1 MKKGQA
7 MAGTDWRKS
16 FDLKHPSLKPLWV
29 RILAVVLCA
38 GWAVAE
44 LFIGSP
50 FWAIPFGAA
59 AAYMAYIF
67 FLSPD
72 RHYFSTKD
80 TPGE

>member
-1 MKKGQA
+1 
-7 MAGTDWRKS
+7 MAGMDWRKS

-29 RILAVVLCA
+29 RIPAVALSA

-59 AAYMAYIF
+59 AAYMAYVF
-67 FLSPD
+67 FFSPD
-72 RHYFSTKD
+72 RHYFTSKD
-80 TPGE
+80 KPDA

>member
-1 MKKGQA
+1 
-7 MAGTDWRKS
+7 MAGMDWRKS

-29 RILAVVLCA
+29 RILAVALSA

-59 AAYMAYIF
+59 AYMAYVF
-67 FLSPD
+67 FFSPD
-72 RHYFSTKD
+72 RHYFSSKD
-80 TPGE
+80 DA